1 MFQVI
6 DPNVVY
12 LVLLF
17 GLWSGVT
24 AAYQPGTHIAEGSS
38 MLFTIGAVLLLTMLP
53 TNWPAVLLLIV
64 GVGAF
69 LVVPFIDPR
78 YTRYIYLGL
87 VLQAVGS
94 LFLFNGPGVALPII
108 AITIAL
114 SVAYQ
119 HFVLLPVLSKK
130 NLPAF
135 PDNDERL
142 IGSRGRVV
150 RRLDP
155 LGTVQA
161 AGELWSARSPVP
173 LESGDE
179 VIVIERDGLVLT
191 VEGIKHKNDEHRQ
204 SRRER

>member
-1 MFQVI
+1 MSQAI

-38 MLFTIGAVLLLTMLP
+38 LLFTIGAVLALTTLP
-53 TNWPAVLLLIV
+53 TNWAAVLVLIV

-78 YTRYIYLGL
+78 YVRFVYLGL
-87 VLQAVGS
+87 VLQAIGS
-94 LFLFNGPGVALPII
+94 FFLFNGLSVALPII
-108 AITIAL
+108 AITIGL
-114 SVAYQ
+114 SLVYQ
-119 HFVLLPVLSKK
+119 QFVLLPVLSKK
-130 NLPAF
+130 NLPVY

-142 IGSRGRVV
+142 IGARGRVV
-150 RRLDP
+150 RRIDP

-161 AGELWSARSPVP
+161 AGEMWSARSDVP

-179 VIVIERDGLVLT
+179 VIVLERDGLTLI
-191 VEGIKHKNDEHRQ
+191 VEGVKHKNEERQ
-204 SRRER
+204 TT

>member
-1 MFQVI
+1 MSQAL

-38 MLFTIGAVLLLTMLP
+38 LLFTIGAVLALTTLP
-53 TNWPAVLLLIV
+53 TNWWAVLVLIV

-69 LVVPFIDPR
+69 LVVPFINPR
-78 YTRYIYLGL
+78 HVRFVYLGL
-87 VLQAVGS
+87 VLQAIGS
-94 LFLFNGPGVALPII
+94 LFLFNGLSIALPII
-108 AITIAL
+108 VITIGL
-114 SVAYQ
+114 SLVYQ
-119 HFVLLPVLSKK
+119 QFILLPVLSKK
-130 NLPAF
+130 NLPAY

-142 IGSRGRVV
+142 IGARGRVV
-150 RRLDP
+150 RRIDP

-161 AGELWSARSPVP
+161 AGEMWSARSDLP

-179 VIVIERDGLVLT
+179 VIVLERDGLTLT
-191 VEGIKHKNDEHRQ
+191 VEGIKHKNEEQRQ
-204 SRRER
+204 TT